1 MQLAQA
7 IAVIANDGVAHRPH
21 LVRSVTDAAN
31 GNTRAIA
38 QDAPRNLSV
47 KPENIAIIKNAL
59 VGVTREA
66 GGTGARIF
74 ANAGYVSGGKT
85 GTAQVYGLKGEKYR
99 ESKVQEKLRD
109 HAWYIAYAPVD
120 KPLIALAVLVEN
132 GGFGAAAAAPIA
144 REVLD
149 YFLLGKQPDPNKSKL
164 GKDAPE
170 DVD

>member
-1 MQLAQA
+1 MSTGTVVRGGASVLTALALA
-7 IAVIANDGVAHRPH
+7 PARDSPRRAVCYFTQEHARILESETQP
-21 LVRSVTDAAN
+21 
-31 GNTRAIA
+31 
-38 QDAPRNLSV
+38 
-47 KPENIAIIKNAL
+47 KPETIKAIPPPFLLRAVRVL
-59 VGVTREA
+59 
-66 GGTGARIF
+66 
-74 ANAGYVSGGKT
+74 
-85 GTAQVYGLKGEKYR
+85 
-99 ESKVQEKLRD
+99 KVQEKLRD

-149 YFLLGKQPDPNKSKL
+149 YFLLGKQPDPKKSKL